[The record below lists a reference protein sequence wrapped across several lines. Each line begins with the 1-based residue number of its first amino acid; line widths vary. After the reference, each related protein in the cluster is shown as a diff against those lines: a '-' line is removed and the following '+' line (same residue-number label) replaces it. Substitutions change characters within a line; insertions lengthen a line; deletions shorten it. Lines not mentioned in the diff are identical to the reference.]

1 MIECGKILNEIT
13 PIGVNAIFDKF
24 RNILQE
30 GQVNKRSQYIIEKL
44 FKVRK
49 NKFKECPIIVKEL
62 DILKED
68 EKITHE
74 ISFDKDELA
83 TKDDLQG

>member
-30 GQVNKRSQYIIEKL
+30 GQVNKRS
-44 FKVRK
+44 
-49 NKFKECPIIVKEL
+49 
-62 DILKED
+62 
-68 EKITHE
+68 
-74 ISFDKDELA
+74 
-83 TKDDLQG
+83 